1 MAATAN
7 KGKKKKWG
15 GGKRREIKVNTVF
28 LDKKEHAKFSGE
40 MMKMKVITVAS
51 CINRFNITG

>member
-28 LDKKEHAKFSGE
+28 LDKKEHAKFSGDDE
-40 MMKMKVITVAS
+40 NEGYYCCLLHK
-51 CINRFNITG
+51 